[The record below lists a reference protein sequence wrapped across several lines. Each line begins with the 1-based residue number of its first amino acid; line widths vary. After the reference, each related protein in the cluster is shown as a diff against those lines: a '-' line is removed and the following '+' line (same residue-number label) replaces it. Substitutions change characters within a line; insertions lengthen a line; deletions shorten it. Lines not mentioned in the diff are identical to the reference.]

1 MPRLK
6 IQDIRKQQF
15 IEATIEAI
23 YQHGYT
29 DLTVGQIAREAGL
42 SAGNIHYYFGGKN
55 ELLEATMR
63 WLLRTLRVVG
73 IERMAAA
80 RTPRARVEALID
92 SNFDPILFT
101 PSNVSAWLHF
111 WAEAPHNPA
120 LDRLQQINAGR
131 VRSNLMQPMKKLLPE
146 PEAERATTFV
156 QVMMDGIWVQS
167 AQIPGGMSPEGGSLT
182 WADILPGSHLATGRI
197 DHGDILDHQ
206 ARIFRCGIIAAASSA
221 GGLQGQQQDHG

>member
-1 MPRLK
+1 MPRVR

-23 YQHGYT
+23 YKHGYT

-55 ELLEATMR
+55 ELLDATMR

-73 IERMAAA
+73 IQRMATAHS
-80 RTPRARVEALID
+80 PRERVEALID

-101 PSNVSAWLHF
+101 PANVAAWLHF
-111 WAEAPHNPA
+111 WAEAQHNET
-120 LDRLQQINAGR
+120 LSRLQRINAGR
-131 VRSNLMQPMKKLLPE
+131 VRSNLMHPLKKILPPE
-146 PEAERATTFV
+146 EAEHATTFI

-167 AQIPGGMSPEGGSLT
+167 AQTPGGMSPAE
-182 WADILPGSHLATGRI
+182 
-197 DHGDILDHQ
+197 
-206 ARIFRCGIIAAASSA
+206 A
-221 GGLQGQQQDHG
+221 GGIARDSFRRLIDRSANI